1 MLFSLSLLSLPP
13 GWPATRQLESL
24 AGFQESVPTPRLLM
38 TLQTLVVLAH
48 SVNVALSSPRL
59 MDAFRFQAVR
69 RHWTLGIRSPKPE
82 SQALRGSGPWQVTSA
97 L

>member
-1 MLFSLSLLSLPP
+1 
-13 GWPATRQLESL
+13 
-24 AGFQESVPTPRLLM
+24 M

-59 MDAFRFQAVR
+59 MDAFRFQVVR

-82 SQALRGSGPWQVTSA
+82 SQAYVALDLGKSHQLSESASSYVDEYRESGEMCHRRP
-97 L
+97 